1 MNYQA
6 IATHVG
12 LPIKAVSKTIE
23 LLLQGATIPFL
34 ARYRKEA
41 TGGLDEVQLE
51 AIKLAYE
58 QEIELEKRRTFIL
71 KSIEEQAKLTPA
83 LEAQIKAATNL
94 TDLEDLYLP
103 YRKKKNT
110 RATLAK
116 EKGLEPLALRL
127 FQGQLVNPR
136 QEAQK
141 YVKAEVPTVEEALQ
155 GARDIVAE
163 WINEDAEVRGR
174 LRAQFLKQA
183 VVRSTV
189 KKGKTEEG
197 ANYADYF
204 DFTQDLTKIPSHRF
218 LAIRRAEEEGILQ
231 VRVETDDERALQ
243 LMERQFSKGLQDN
256 KAQLTLAI
264 ADAFKRLLKP
274 SLDTEVLNI
283 AKLRAD
289 EEAIRIFASNVR
301 ELLLSSPLGPK
312 RILAIDPGFRTGC
325 KTVVLDEQ
333 GKLLHN
339 TVLYPLDQKQQAAQ
353 RLDQLLTAYSV
364 QAIAIGNGTAGRET
378 TAFVQDFLAQHPLK
392 NSISVHQVS
401 EQGASIYS
409 ASEVARAE
417 FPDKDVTVRGAV
429 SIGRRL
435 LDPLAE
441 LVKIDPKSIGVGQ
454 YQHDV
459 DQKKLKESLDT
470 VVLSCV
476 NQVGVN
482 LNTASEYLLRYVSG
496 LGPALAASIVAYR
509 NENGAFTQRS
519 QLLKVPRLGAKAY
532 EQCAGFL
539 RIPNAPNPLDASAVH
554 PESYGIVEKIAGS
567 LGKKVTD
574 LMGNT
579 ALRSSLDLSAFTS
592 EKVGLPT
599 LTDILSELEKPG
611 RDPRAPLASVQ
622 FDDQIRQIT
631 DLREGMIVTGVVS
644 NLAAFGAFVDLGIK
658 QAGLLHIS
666 EMANRFIKNP
676 AEVVKLNQTVQVK
689 VLEVDLA
696 RNRISLSLKL

>member
-1 MNYQA
+1 
-6 IATHVG
+6 V
-12 LPIKAVSKTIE
+12 P
-23 LLLQGATIPFL
+23 
-34 ARYRKEA
+34 
-41 TGGLDEVQLE
+41 
-51 AIKLAYE
+51 
-58 QEIELEKRRTFIL
+58 
-71 KSIEEQAKLTPA
+71 
-83 LEAQIKAATNL
+83 
-94 TDLEDLYLP
+94 
-103 YRKKKNT
+103 
-110 RATLAK
+110 
-116 EKGLEPLALRL
+116 
-127 FQGQLVNPR
+127 PR

-174 LRAQFLKQA
+174 LRALFLRQA

>member
-6 IATHVG
+6 IATQVG

-83 LEAQIKAATNL
+83 LEAQIKAAT
-94 TDLEDLYLP
+94 TSTELEDLYLP

-110 RATLAK
+110 RATIAK

-163 WINEDAEVRGR
+163 WINEDAEARGR
-174 LRAQFLKQA
+174 LRALFLRQA
-183 VVRSTV
+183 VVRSVV
-189 KKGKTEEG
+189 KKGKKEEG

-204 DFTQDLTKIPSHRF
+204 DFTQDLAKIPSHRF
-218 LAIRRAEEEGILQ
+218 LAIQRAEEEGILQ

-256 KAQLTLAI
+256 KDQLTLAI

-274 SLDTEVLNI
+274 SLDTEVLNM

-301 ELLLSSPLGPK
+301 ELLLASPLGPK

-333 GKLLHN
+333 GKLLHD
-339 TVLYPLDQKQQAAQ
+339 TVLYPFDQKQQATE
-353 RLDQLLTAYSV
+353 RLDQLLTTYSV
-364 QAIAIGNGTAGRET
+364 QSIAIGNGTAGRET
-378 TAFVQDFLAQHPLK
+378 TTFVQDFLAMHPLK

-409 ASEVARAE
+409 ASEVARTE
-417 FPDKDVTVRGAV
+417 FPDKDITVRGAI

-567 LGKKVTD
+567 LEKKVTD

-579 ALRSSLDLSAFTS
+579 ALRSSLNLSAFTS

-622 FDDQIRQIT
+622 FDDRIRQIT

-658 QAGLLHIS
+658 QSGLLHVS

-676 AEVVKLNQTVQVK
+676 AEVVKLNQAVQVK
-689 VLEVDLA
+689 ILEVDLA
-696 RNRISLSLKL
+696 RNRISLSLKF